1 MSLQR
6 IKQRVS
12 GGGFKPFLIRT
23 SDGHEYAIRHPE
35 WVLVGGQ
42 GLAVLDADGEIAW
55 VTPLHI
61 VAIKDIRP
69 QKNGES
75 KK

>member
-12 GGGFKPFLIRT
+12 GGGFKPFRIRT

-55 VTPLHI
+55 VNPLHI
-61 VAIKDIRP
+61 VAIKDLP
-69 QKNGES
+69 AAKNGHA